1 MTARQ
6 SRAELARVLI
16 GVFTTL
22 DLERDYA
29 PMGQFI
35 ASLPHREQMDKS
47 TKKQLRNELL
57 AAHAALDALGVDRGD
72 ANGAWPLAE
81 RIRRLADV
89 TADVRRTA
97 HRLLH
102 GEE

>member
-1 MTARQ
+1 MTYFV
-6 SRAELARVLI
+6 SRAELVQKI
-16 GVFTTL
+16 
-22 DLERDYA
+22 ER
-29 PMGQFI
+29 Q
-35 ASLPHREQMDKS
+35 K
-47 TKKQLRNELL
+47 NEID
-57 AAHAALDALGVDRGD
+57 AAHAMLDALGVDRGD
-72 ANGAWPLAE
+72 ERGAWPLAE